1 MYFFFTSS
9 MNNLQKWASLLGR
22 IFLSA
27 IFIKS
32 GIGKIL
38 GGAATEQ
45 YMESSGV
52 PGWLLIP
59 TIIVLL
65 IGGLS
70 VLVGFK
76 ARYGAL
82 LLVGFLIPATLIFHN
97 VFTDPSQEISFMKNL
112 GLIGGLL
119 MVTAFGPG
127 SISLDEKSIHSD
139 PTKLIY

>member
-1 MYFFFTSS
+1 MPYLSN
-9 MNNLQKWASLLGR
+9 MNNLQQWTSLIGR

-32 GIGKIL
+32 GISKIF
-38 GGAATEQ
+38 GATGTQQ

-70 VLVGFK
+70 VLVGYK
-76 ARYGAL
+76 TRYGAL

-97 VFTDPSQEISFMKNL
+97 IFIDPAQEINFLKNL

-119 MVTAFGPG
+119 MIASFGLGP
-127 SISLDEKSIHSD
+127 ISFDAKTVSSFND
-139 PTKLIY
+139 

>member
-1 MYFFFTSS
+1 
-9 MNNLQKWASLLGR
+9 MNNLQKWTSLLGR

-27 IFIKS
+27 VFIKS

-38 GGAATEQ
+38 GGATTQQ

-59 TIIVLL
+59 TIAVLL
-65 IGGLS
+65 IGGIS

-82 LLVGFLIPATLIFHN
+82 LLIGFLIPATLIFHN
-97 VFTDPSQEISFMKNL
+97 VFTDPSQEIAFMKNL

-119 MVTAFGPG
+119 MITAFGSG
-127 SISLDEKSIHSD
+127 SVSLDEKSIHSS
-139 PTKLIY
+139 PTKLID

>member
-1 MYFFFTSS
+1 
-9 MNNLQKWASLLGR
+9 MNNLQKWTSLLGR

-27 IFIKS
+27 VFIKS

-38 GGAATEQ
+38 DPASTQQ
-45 YMESSGV
+45 YMASAGI

-59 TIIVLL
+59 TIAVLL

-70 VLVGFK
+70 VLVGYK

-82 LLVGFLIPATLIFHN
+82 LLIGFLIPSTLIFHN
-97 VFTDPSQEISFMKNL
+97 LFADPSQEIAFMKNL

-119 MVTAFGPG
+119 IVYSFGPG
-127 SISLDEKSIHSD
+127 SISFDGKNINYD
-139 PTKLIY
+139 

>member
-1 MYFFFTSS
+1 
-9 MNNLQKWASLLGR
+9 MNNLQPWTSLLGR

-27 IFIKS
+27 VFIKS
-32 GIGKIL
+32 GIGKIF
-38 GGAATEQ
+38 GGAGTQQ

-70 VLVGFK
+70 VLVGYK

-82 LLVGFLIPATLIFHN
+82 ALVGFLIPATLIFHN
-97 VFTDPSQEISFMKNL
+97 VFIDPAQEIAFMKNL

-119 MVTAFGPG
+119 MVTSFGPG
-127 SISLDEKSIHSD
+127 RISFDEKSI
-139 PTKLIY
+139 YRE

>member
-1 MYFFFTSS
+1 MK
-9 MNNLQKWASLLGR
+9 NLQPWISLLAR

-27 IFIKS
+27 VFLKS
-32 GIGKIL
+32 GIGKIFS
-38 GGAATEQ
+38 GASTQQ

-70 VLVGFK
+70 VLLGYK

-82 LLVGFLIPATLIFHN
+82 ALVGFLIPATLVFHN
-97 VFTDPSQEISFMKNL
+97 IFIEPAQEIAFMKNL

-119 MVTAFGPG
+119 MVTSFGPG
-127 SISLDEKSIHSD
+127 SISFDEKSID
-139 PTKLIY
+139 FN

>member
-1 MYFFFTSS
+1 
-9 MNNLQKWASLLGR
+9 MNNLQPWTSLLGR

-27 IFIKS
+27 VFIKS
-32 GIGKIL
+32 GIGKIF
-38 GGAATEQ
+38 GGAGTQQ

-70 VLVGFK
+70 VLVGYK

-82 LLVGFLIPATLIFHN
+82 ALVGFLIPANLIFHN
-97 VFTDPSQEISFMKNL
+97 IFIDPAQEIAFMKNL
-112 GLIGGLL
+112 GLMGGLL
-119 MVTAFGPG
+119 MVASFGPG
-127 SISLDEKSIHSD
+127 RISFDEKN
-139 PTKLIY
+139 IYRE

>member
-1 MYFFFTSS
+1 
-9 MNNLQKWASLLGR
+9 MNNLQKWTSLLAR

-32 GIGKIL
+32 GIGKIF
-38 GGAATEQ
+38 GVAGTQQ

-59 TIIVLL
+59 TIIFLL

-70 VLVGFK
+70 VLVGYK

-82 LLVGFLIPATLIFHN
+82 VLIGFLIPTTLIFHN
-97 VFTDPSQEISFMKNL
+97 VFADPSQEIAFMKNL

-119 MVTAFGPG
+119 MITGFGPG
-127 SISLDEKSIHSD
+127 QISFDEKSIYSD
-139 PTKLIY
+139 

>member
-1 MYFFFTSS
+1 
-9 MNNLQKWASLLGR
+9 MNNLQPWTSLLGR

-32 GIGKIL
+32 ALGKIS
-38 GGAATEQ
+38 GGAGTQQ

-70 VLVGFK
+70 VLVGYK

-82 LLVGFLIPATLIFHN
+82 ALIGFLIPATLIFHN
-97 VFTDPSQEISFMKNL
+97 VFINPDQEIAFLKNL
-112 GLIGGLL
+112 ALMGGLL
-119 MVTAFGPG
+119 MIASFGPG
-127 SISLDEKSIHSD
+127 RISFDEKSI
-139 PTKLIY
+139 YGE

>member
-1 MYFFFTSS
+1 
-9 MNNLQKWASLLGR
+9 MNNLQTWTSLIGR

-32 GIGKIL
+32 GIGKIF
-38 GGAATEQ
+38 GATGTQQ

-52 PGWLLIP
+52 PGWLLVP
-59 TIIVLL
+59 TILVLL
-65 IGGLS
+65 IGSIS
-70 VLVGFK
+70 VLVGYK

-97 VFTDPSQEISFMKNL
+97 VFIDPSQEIAFMKNL
-112 GLIGGLL
+112 GLMGGLL

-127 SISLDEKSIHSD
+127 LISFDARTTSTFSD
-139 PTKLIY
+139 

>member
-1 MYFFFTSS
+1 
-9 MNNLQKWASLLGR
+9 MNNLQTWTSLIGR

-38 GGAATEQ
+38 GGAATQQ

-59 TIIVLL
+59 TILVLL
-65 IGGLS
+65 IGGIS
-70 VLVGFK
+70 VLIGYK
-76 ARYGAL
+76 ASYGAL
-82 LLVGFLIPATLIFHN
+82 LLIGFLIPTTLIFHN
-97 VFTDPSQEISFMKNL
+97 VFTDPSQEIAFMKNL
-112 GLIGGLL
+112 ALIGGLL

-127 SISLDEKSIHSD
+127 SMSVDRRTIS
-139 PTKLIY
+139 

>member
-1 MYFFFTSS
+1 
-9 MNNLQKWASLLGR
+9 MNNLQPWTSLLGR

-32 GIGKIL
+32 GIGKIF
-38 GGAATEQ
+38 GGAGTQQ

-52 PGWLLIP
+52 PGWLLFP

-70 VLVGFK
+70 VLVGYK

-82 LLVGFLIPATLIFHN
+82 ALVGFLIPTTLIFHN
-97 VFTDPSQEISFMKNL
+97 VFIDPEQQNAFLKNL
-112 GLIGGLL
+112 GLMGGLL
-119 MVTAFGPG
+119 MITSFGPG
-127 SISLDEKSIHSD
+127 RISFDEKSI
-139 PTKLIY
+139 YRE

>member
-1 MYFFFTSS
+1 MKNMQPWT
-9 MNNLQKWASLLGR
+9 SLLAR

-32 GIGKIL
+32 GIGKIFS
-38 GGAATEQ
+38 GASTQQ

-65 IGGLS
+65 VGGLS
-70 VLVGFK
+70 VLLGYK

-82 LLVGFLIPATLIFHN
+82 VLVGFLIPATLIFHN
-97 VFTDPSQEISFMKNL
+97 VFIEPAQEVAFMKNL
-112 GLIGGLL
+112 GLMGGLL

-127 SISLDEKSIHSD
+127 RISFDEKSTYSN
-139 PTKLIY
+139 

>member
-1 MYFFFTSS
+1 MK
-9 MNNLQKWASLLGR
+9 NLQPWISLLAR

-27 IFIKS
+27 VFIKS
-32 GIGKIL
+32 GIGKIFS
-38 GGAATEQ
+38 GASTQQ

-70 VLVGFK
+70 VLLGYK

-82 LLVGFLIPATLIFHN
+82 ALVGFLIPATLVFHN
-97 VFTDPSQEISFMKNL
+97 IFIEPAQEIAFMKNL

-119 MVTAFGPG
+119 MVTSFGPG
-127 SISLDEKSIHSD
+127 SISFDEKSI
-139 PTKLIY
+139 YFN

>member
-1 MYFFFTSS
+1 MK
-9 MNNLQKWASLLGR
+9 NLQPWISLLAR

-27 IFIKS
+27 VFLKS
-32 GIGKIL
+32 GIGKIFS
-38 GGAATEQ
+38 GANTQQ

-65 IGGLS
+65 VGGLS
-70 VLVGFK
+70 VLLGYK

-82 LLVGFLIPATLIFHN
+82 ALVGFLIPATLVFHN
-97 VFTDPSQEISFMKNL
+97 IFIEPAQEIAFMKNL

-119 MVTAFGPG
+119 MVTSFGPG
-127 SISLDEKSIHSD
+127 SISFDEKSID
-139 PTKLIY
+139 FN

>member
-1 MYFFFTSS
+1 
-9 MNNLQKWASLLGR
+9 MNNLQPWTSLLAR

-27 IFIKS
+27 VFIKS
-32 GIGKIL
+32 GIGKIF
-38 GGAATEQ
+38 GGAGTQQ

-70 VLVGFK
+70 VLVGYK

-82 LLVGFLIPATLIFHN
+82 ALVGFLIPATLIFHN
-97 VFTDPSQEISFMKNL
+97 IFIDPTQEIAFMKNL
-112 GLIGGLL
+112 GLMGGLL
-119 MVTAFGPG
+119 MVTSFGPG
-127 SISLDEKSIHSD
+127 RISFDEKSI
-139 PTKLIY
+139 YRE

>member
-1 MYFFFTSS
+1 MK
-9 MNNLQKWASLLGR
+9 NLQPWISLLAR

-27 IFIKS
+27 VFLKS
-32 GIGKIL
+32 GIGKIFS
-38 GGAATEQ
+38 GASTQQ

-65 IGGLS
+65 VGGLS
-70 VLVGFK
+70 VLLGYK

-82 LLVGFLIPATLIFHN
+82 ALVGFLIPATLVFHN
-97 VFTDPSQEISFMKNL
+97 IFIEPAQEIAFMKNL

-119 MVTAFGPG
+119 MVTSFGPG
-127 SISLDEKSIHSD
+127 SISFDEKSID
-139 PTKLIY
+139 FN